1 MPGGA
6 RRLAS
11 LAAFSVAIGLVAL
24 NSSSERGDPN
34 AALPNSDSILEKGR
48 SSSRNPAIFSVKEAI
63 NAKGNFSRGNEGL
76 AFAKWATGWVQSI
89 RGAGSL
95 PVLTLG
101 QGGEW
106 SGINCSVLST
116 RGSSRTPRE
125 KCRHLERAL
134 ADEYSLLDKHV
145 SGFLSK
151 LLTGD
156 PDSAKRAGNRLAGPD
171 MAKISGPFSS
181 FGGGAG
187 AGFQVFC
194 GNDVIVSV
202 GGGGGGGRKH
212 GIFRRGGGGGMQL
225 FNVTGSGSTMVINT
239 GGGSDGTTFRWD
251 PVATSRGCPRLD
263 ARAPISRCPGRTLRV
278 LGGGGGGAGVSLS
291 GQTHTVGFSYF
302 YFSAGIDGGP
312 IPSSD
317 PAAMCSHLPCA
328 PWRRFARFGDGVQ
341 CEPCDAAG
349 NG

>member
-1 MPGGA
+1 MPGGRA
-6 RRLAS
+6 PAGVS
-11 LAAFSVAIGLVAL
+11 GGIFSRCRINCAEFVVGEGG
-24 NSSSERGDPN
+24 SN

-89 RGAGSL
+89 RGSGSL

-116 RGSSRTPRE
+116 RGSSWTPRE

-171 MAKISGPFSS
+171 MAKPVVRFRLSAAALARVFKDGEMTSS
-181 FGGGAG
+181 LALVAAVAAVKSMASSEGW
-187 AGFQVFC
+187 
-194 GNDVIVSV
+194 
-202 GGGGGGGRKH
+202 
-212 GIFRRGGGGGMQL
+212 RG
-225 FNVTGSGSTMVINT
+225 V
-239 GGGSDGTTFRWD
+239 
-251 PVATSRGCPRLD
+251 
-263 ARAPISRCPGRTLRV
+263 
-278 LGGGGGGAGVSLS
+278 
-291 GQTHTVGFSYF
+291 
-302 YFSAGIDGGP
+302 
-312 IPSSD
+312 
-317 PAAMCSHLPCA
+317 CSCLM
-328 PWRRFARFGDGVQ
+328 
-341 CEPCDAAG
+341 
-349 NG
+349 